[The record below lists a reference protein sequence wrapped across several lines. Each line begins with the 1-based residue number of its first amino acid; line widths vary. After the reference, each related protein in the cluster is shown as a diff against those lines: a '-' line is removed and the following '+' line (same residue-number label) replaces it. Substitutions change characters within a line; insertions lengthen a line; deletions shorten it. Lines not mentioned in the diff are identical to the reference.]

1 MKTLVLTI
9 VAASLAAPAAVF
21 TASGALASDIQASVD
36 AFRAALGGVNNGVGG
51 SFATGRREINW
62 DGVPDNFAAPNNLP
76 GNFFNVNSP
85 RGVVMSTPGTGLQVS
100 ANAGLATPAEFGN
113 LNAGYPAHLTP
124 FSAQRLFTPL
134 GSNIVDVEF
143 FIPGTN
149 TPTSVLGFGAVFTD
163 VQTAGGTLFTVF
175 YANGD
180 NGGQFAVPTNAA
192 AGGFSFLGLT
202 DPTNRY
208 SRIRIQSGLV
218 NLAAGGPQALPNGDV
233 VAMDDF
239 IYGEPFNANAGGDV
253 PEPATFALMGAGLG
267 LLAFSRR
274 R

>member
-1 MKTLVLTI
+1 MKTLALTI

-21 TASGALASDIQASVD
+21 TASGALASDIQATVD
-36 AFRAALGGVNNGVGG
+36 SFRNTLGANNGVGG
-51 SFATGRREINW
+51 SFTSGRREINW
-62 DGVPDNFAAPNNLP
+62 DGVPDAFAAPNALP

-85 RGVVMSTPGTGLQVS
+85 RGVVLSTPGSSLQVS
-100 ANAGLATPAEFGN
+100 ANSGLATPVEFGN

-124 FSAQRLFTPL
+124 FSAQRLFTPI
-134 GSNIVDVEF
+134 GSNIVDVTF
-143 FIPGTN
+143 FIPGTT

-163 VQTAGGTLFTVF
+163 VQTTNSTIFTVF

-180 NGGQFAVPTNAA
+180 NGGQFAVPVNAT

-208 SRIRIQSGLV
+208 SRIRIQSGHVDL
-218 NLAAGGPQALPNGDV
+218 GSGTPQSLPNGDV

-239 IYGEPFNANAGGDV
+239 IYGEPLNPNAGV
-253 PEPATFALMGAGLG
+253 PEPATFGLIGAGLG
-267 LLAFSRR
+267 LLTVLRR